1 MWKLVDFSQSD
12 GIVPDVA
19 VEINLAQLS
28 TTIPEVWTTF
38 VEEKVPIH
46 ILSWIVQAFG
56 VLRDKF
62 DDVHLQIPQVAQ
74 QIQEAVD
81 HPLQPQCSYV
91 LDCVGNNLAA

>member
-1 MWKLVDFSQSD
+1 MWKHLDFSQSN
-12 GIVPDVA
+12 GILSYAA
-19 VEINLAQLS
+19 VEVNLAKLS
-28 TTIPEVWTTF
+28 TVIPEVWRTF

-62 DDVHLQIPQVAQ
+62 DDVHLQIPQVPQ

-81 HPLQPQCSYV
+81 HSIQPKCSYV
-91 LDCVGNNLAA
+91 LDCVGNNLAV